1 MSTRIVS
8 LSGPAMELPA
18 LPAVLADGVAFRPE
32 RYGRSGAANDTLSPR
47 MTPRSVADCPGQAHG
62 PNLSISAWYAIS
74 GTAMA

>member
-8 LSGPAMELPA
+8 LSVSAMELPA
-18 LPAVLADGVAFRPE
+18 VPAVLADGVAFRPE
-32 RYGRSGAANDTLSPR
+32 RYGRSGAANDALSTRMAPR
-47 MTPRSVADCPGQAHG
+47 PAADCPGQAYG